1 MIGQTVGS
9 YEVFEFLGY
18 GSTCTVYKARPTYSD
33 VGCSPSPVALKIASK
48 AQRDHEYTR
57 NPFTKEFDLLVAM
70 YAANPICFVR
80 PLECSTTES
89 VHFLA
94 TELMDE
100 TLDRWGE
107 RLRPML
113 VSGFTNHLAAAI
125 LSKLR
130 STIDIL
136 GTAHTLG
143 YSIRDISPRNFLVND
158 DVVKAIDLSSAI
170 FITCDAVH
178 PDTRVTPRYASSN
191 VVAGGRVQYS
201 DDYEALCYLWLD
213 ILTDRLAWRKCK
225 KPSIIREIK
234 LACLDTFTKHYGNL
248 PPLFISMLRLARN
261 NEGEHDSK
269 DYHKTL
275 IDLVDKLQPSDLAR
289 IVSDF
294 KDNSSVFATYD
305 GVF

>member
-9 YEVFEFLGY
+9 YEVSEFLGY
-18 GSTCTVYKARPTYSD
+18 GNTGTVYKAQSTCSEAE
-33 VGCSPSPVALKIASK
+33 CSPSSVALKIASK
-48 AQRDHEYTR
+48 TQRDHECTG
-57 NPFTKEFDLLVAM
+57 NPFAKEFDLLAAM
-70 YAANPICFVR
+70 HAANPACFVR
-80 PLECSTTES
+80 PLGCGTTEN

-113 VSGFTNHLAAAI
+113 VSGLTDKVAVTI

-130 STIDIL
+130 STIDAL
-136 GTAHTLG
+136 ATAHALG
-143 YSIRDISPRNFLVND
+143 YSIRDISPRNFLVKD
-158 DVVKAIDLSSAI
+158 DVAKAIDLSSAI
-170 FITCDAVH
+170 FITCDTVH

-191 VVAGGRVQYS
+191 VVVGGKAQYS

-225 KPSIIREIK
+225 KPSLIREIK
-234 LACLDTFTKHYGNL
+234 LACLDAFTEHYDNL
-248 PPLFISMLRLARN
+248 PPLFTSMLRLARN
-261 NEGEHDSK
+261 DEEQYDSK
-269 DYHKTL
+269 DYHKRL
-275 IDLVDKLQPSDLAR
+275 VDLVDELQPSDLAR
-289 IVSDF
+289 IVLDF
-294 KDNSSVFATYD
+294 KDNSSAFVAYD